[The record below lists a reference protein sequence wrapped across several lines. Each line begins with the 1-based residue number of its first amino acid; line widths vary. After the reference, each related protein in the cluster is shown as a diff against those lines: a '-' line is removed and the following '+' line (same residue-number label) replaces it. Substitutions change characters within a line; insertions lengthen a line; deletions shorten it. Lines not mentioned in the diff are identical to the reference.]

1 MDNPEALSFDREA
14 ARYDRVRPRY
24 PATLFDD
31 LMDLT
36 GLKPG
41 SRVLEIGAGTGIATR
56 ELAER
61 GFAITALEPGPA
73 MASIAEHHL
82 KSFPNVQVV
91 VSSFEDWPL
100 PDEPFDL
107 ALSATAFHWLDRATR
122 YVKSAAALPE
132 GGHLAIIEYRH
143 VAGGDDAFFSAAQ
156 KCYGRFVP
164 GTSHDTRLPV
174 WDRQP
179 DTSEIDAS
187 PLFDLVAVRQF
198 REEVSFSRDTYLDL
212 LATYSGNLTLSTE
225 NRDRLFDCLGSLIDN
240 DFGGTIKKAYRHELI
255 LARRTHEQM
264 PTLLRANTAPI
275 RPWPHG
281 R

>member
-122 YVKSAAALPE
+122 YVKSTAALPE

-156 KCYGRFVP
+156 ECYERFVP
-164 GTSHDTRLPV
+164 GTSHDAALPG
-174 WDRQP
+174 WDRPP

-187 PLFDLVAVRQF
+187 PFFDLVAVRRF
-198 REEVSFSRDTYLDL
+198 REDISSSRDEYLDL
-212 LATYSGNLTLSTE
+212 LATHSGNLTLSLE
-225 NRDRLFDCLGSLIDN
+225 NRDRLFDCLGNLIDN
-240 DFGGTIKKAYRHELI
+240 DFGGIIEYPYRHELI
-255 LARRTHEQM
+255 LARRTGEHIQNEPTM
-264 PTLLRANTAPI
+264 PR
-275 RPWPHG
+275 
-281 R
+281 